1 MIRRATFFLFGLAVL
16 VLTATFGIRGNWP
29 WTRLSD
35 VPTARPVLVTT
46 AFREIS
52 DTLQRGESVTT
63 LLHRQGITG
72 LDLRALGALLRFD
85 PRKIQAGLVFS
96 VRRDAATNSPTH
108 FEFRPSAD
116 QRLRFVRTAAGW
128 TGEAIPI
135 HWSTD
140 TIVVNGEIRTN
151 LYDALDRSVSDLTL
165 DKNERTRLV
174 YQLAD
179 VNAYTVDFSRDLQP
193 GDPFASVVERQI
205 SEDGEVRFGRV
216 LASRFAVGG
225 RVYQAFSYPS
235 TDGQDAYYDA
245 DGAALKRAFLMSPVD
260 FRYISS
266 GFSLSRY
273 HPILGLFRKHEGID
287 FAAAQGSPVRAAGDG
302 VVRVAGWSGGYG
314 NMIEIEHRDGIVTR
328 YGHLSKIGL
337 GIRPGIRVSQG
348 EEIGL
353 VGMTGLATGPH
364 LHYEFR
370 VNGVARDPR
379 SIHSEPGAPL
389 PRSELAEFERHRAL
403 LTELLGG
410 SPAAVTPVTE

>member
-1 MIRRATFFLFGLAVL
+1 MIRRATFFMFGLAVL
-16 VLTATFGIRGNWP
+16 VGAAAFGIRGNWP
-29 WTRLSD
+29 WARLSD
-35 VPTARPVLVTT
+35 VPMTRPVLVTSS
-46 AFREIS
+46 FREVR
-52 DTLQRGESVTT
+52 DTLRRGENVST
-63 LLHRQGITG
+63 LLRRQGITG
-72 LDLRALGALLRFD
+72 LDLRALAGLLRFD
-85 PRKIQAGLVFS
+85 PRKIQAGLIFS
-96 VRRDAATNSPTH
+96 VRRDASTDSATH
-108 FEFRPSAD
+108 VEFRPSAD
-116 QRLRFVRTAAGW
+116 QRLRFVRTANGW
-128 TGEAIPI
+128 TGETIPI

-140 TIVVNGEIRTN
+140 TIVVSGEIRTN

-193 GDPFASVVERQI
+193 GDPFGSVVERQV

-216 LASRFAVGG
+216 LASRFTVG
-225 RVYQAFSYPS
+225 RKVFQAFSYPS
-235 TDGQDAYYDA
+235 PNGQDSYYDA
-245 DGAALKRAFLMSPVD
+245 DGLALKRAFLMSPVD

-266 GFSLSRY
+266 GFSLSRF

-287 FAAAQGSPVRAAGDG
+287 FAAAAGSPVRAAGDG
-302 VVRVAGWSGGYG
+302 VVTVAGWSGGYG
-314 NMIEIEHRDGIVTR
+314 NLIEIQHRNGIVTR

-337 GIRPGIRVSQG
+337 GIHSGTRVTQG

-379 SIHSEPGAPL
+379 SMHSEPGAPL
-389 PRSELAEFERHRAL
+389 PPSELAAFQHRLAL
-403 LTELLGG
+403 LSELLGG
-410 SPAAVTPVTE
+410 PPPPVTPVTE